1 MSTTNKFILQNLA
14 LRAAWLTKV
23 PPYWLF
29 RENNFFG
36 KNLGYIQG
44 GKTIPDSS
52 GFDVTKITEEEL
64 EDIVRTNALGVPM
77 VMPLRFQL
85 EEAGA
90 EEWLFPVEPMISVN
104 GQNILTRRH
113 VSKGK
118 VKGSIKE
125 RWTQDDYTV
134 RIEGLLMSEDGSY
147 PDADV
152 TRLKNFCE
160 AGHVKALCPLLEIFG
175 ISQLAIESWDIPFT
189 TGRANQNYTIQAYSD
204 DIYKLLLSREDLNT

>member
-14 LRAAWLTKV
+14 LRAAGLTKV

-90 EEWLFPVEPMISVN
+90 EEWLVPGGADDKRQRTKYTDAPPCVE
-104 GQNILTRRH
+104 R
-113 VSKGK
+113 KG
-118 VKGSIKE
+118 E
-125 RWTQDDYTV
+125 RQHQGT
-134 RIEGLLMSEDGSY
+134 L
-147 PDADV
+147 DA
-152 TRLKNFCE
+152 R
-160 AGHVKALCPLLEIFG
+160 
-175 ISQLAIESWDIPFT
+175 
-189 TGRANQNYTIQAYSD
+189 
-204 DIYKLLLSREDLNT
+204 